1 MSLQCLA
8 RLLTW
13 PARYKYIFFTPWIVQ
28 CVEAVRGIGWYTSD
42 SASWLAMQFLA
53 LLSGG
58 KDSCFALW
66 QALAA
71 GHTAVA
77 VGHLIPQQA
86 PGEHVEE
93 LDSWTFQT
101 VGHQAVPAIA
111 EALGLPYIAQPTL
124 GLARQQGVEY
134 HSMAGR
140 APDDEV
146 EDAAR
151 LIARA
156 QMAWP
161 ELQAVCVG
169 AILSNYQRC
178 RMEAMYVSPVVVM
191 GRRRSQLVR

>member
-1 MSLQCLA
+1 M
-8 RLLTW
+8 
-13 PARYKYIFFTPWIVQ
+13 
-28 CVEAVRGIGWYTSD
+28 
-42 SASWLAMQFLA
+42 
-53 LLSGG
+53 
-58 KDSCFALW
+58 
-66 QALAA
+66 
-71 GHTAVA
+71 
-77 VGHLIPQQA
+77 GHLVPQQA

-134 HSMAGR
+134 HSTAGR

-156 QMAWP
+156 QVAWP

-178 RMEAMYVSPVVVM
+178 RMEAMYVPPCRRHGEAPEPACLRITRPPSYRSFQLRSSGLASAVSTVAVEPSCHDARAGCSPVHCRAGQSVFH
-191 GRRRSQLVR
+191 GLASQAPGQELRCAAAILAQH